1 MALSIIKH
9 PAPLILANQ
18 AVVFSVQ
25 SDSIVL
31 PLRISGGVTQSD
43 GDYVQADLAKTA
55 TFNLSDYLQ
64 GLITERGKTDN
75 IPSVYA
81 AVPQHLS
88 FTFVEWSGDPPQD
101 TFDQETE
108 EYFLIDAY
116 VPKSKRLSVYTAYDT
131 LLAYLTASK
140 SCLSWFPEEAKK
152 VLPLQKDFINFLQL
166 HSPTPIT
173 ATLSIT
179 LYFTD
184 GTNAPAA
191 GSSSISNMEYMQL
204 GYFPTGFTQL
214 GIALLMAQAY
224 PDKILSSYAVVVLH
238 GSTAISKV
246 YTYQVDENWYQYPRI
261 LYITNAYGLHEVVLC
276 TGSSQQD
283 NNFTFETAITN
294 GETLPDKIT
303 WKTDQINVVKANT
316 GFLTA
321 EQLIWFSDLLASHE
335 AFEMINSVLHP
346 IVITEASVPVMHDDI
361 NQYVAEFTYEYTYT
375 QITEEG

>member
-152 VLPLQKDFINFLQL
+152 VLPLQKDFINFLQF

-224 PDKILSSYAVVVLH
+224 PDKTLSSYAVVVLH

-246 YTYQVDENWYQYPRI
+246 YTYQVDENWYQYPRF

>member
-131 LLAYLTASK
+131 LLAYLIASK

-224 PDKILSSYAVVVLH
+224 PDKTLSSYAVVVLH

-346 IVITEASVPVMHDDI
+346 IVITEASVPVMHDNI

>member
-43 GDYVQADLAKTA
+43 GDYVQADLTKTA

-75 IPSVYA
+75 TPSVYA

-224 PDKILSSYAVVVLH
+224 PDKTLSSYAVVVLH

-346 IVITEASVPVMHDDI
+346 IVITEASVPVMHDNI

>member
-224 PDKILSSYAVVVLH
+224 PDKTLSSYAVVVLH